1 MVDLSTPYLNWLS
14 PGTLPGLACAG
25 SMDKADA
32 KLGQDA
38 QPPGSSVNF
47 GIFPLPCIVN
57 DCVDDTCCK
66 NGRGPTNPQP
76 APVLWATRHQN
87 GSITVDRAVPMW
99 QRHESGRQPQQE
111 ARQPTPAQP
120 SSSAPAIVGVNGKNG
135 ANGTNGTPAAG
146 LIDLRPAE
154 AHQSLQTQRQGGA
167 IKSHSKAPKFWP
179 YQRPQSPESTDGRD
193 LTTATWRVA
202 PTKAPELMTA
212 NRILDSSMNDS
223 LANQVATTNLEST
236 DGPMDSG
243 PGLLV
248 SLRNGPGNHLQRD
261 SHSSMEGSQL
271 GLSLRPLDPCSQPMA
286 QTVRFGNQKDE
297 AAAQE
302 TGLRDSDAE
311 MGGTGAVVQ
320 AAEGDSL
327 LTLKLF
333 TEAPSFQDK
342 DAHLSPSLPA
352 PNAAPAPTPV
362 LRLEASHV
370 SSRDVVVVQGEGRR
384 KSYPSVM
391 RRQIYV
397 LPTPEDGIVKW
408 LKYGQ
413 KCIRKGES
421 ARDRGY
427 FKCGTGADFK
437 CPAHKWEDKMNG
449 GCQVTYVKD
458 HNEQCMHLQLQLRA
472 EAHHIEALAAEAP
485 VRRPKLK
492 PMNRKSQGLPMVEPE
507 NSLQVH
513 AK

>member
-14 PGTLPGLACAG
+14 PGILPGLASAG
-25 SMDKADA
+25 PMDKADA

-38 QPPGSSVNF
+38 QLSSSSVNF

-87 GSITVDRAVPMW
+87 GSITVDRAVPTW
-99 QRHESGRQPQQE
+99 QRHESVRQPQHE
-111 ARQPTPAQP
+111 AGQPTPAQP
-120 SSSAPAIVGVNGKNG
+120 SLPASVLVGVNGEKSV
-135 ANGTNGTPAAG
+135 NGTNGTPASG
-146 LIDLRPAE
+146 PTDLRQAQAP
-154 AHQSLQTQRQGGA
+154 QSQQTQRQGGA

-179 YQRPQSPESTDGRD
+179 YQRPQSPESTDFTADGRD

-202 PTKAPELMTA
+202 TTKAPELLTA
-212 NRILDSSMNDS
+212 NRLFDSSMNDG
-223 LANQVATTNLEST
+223 LASQVATTNLEST

-248 SLRNGPGNHLQRD
+248 SLRNGPGNHFQRD

-271 GLSLRPLDPCSQPMA
+271 GLSLRPLDLYSQPIA
-286 QTVRFGNQKDE
+286 QTVRFGDRKDE
-297 AAAQE
+297 AAAQD

-333 TEAPSFQDK
+333 TEAPTFQDK
-342 DAHLSPSLPA
+342 DPSPSLPA
-352 PNAAPAPTPV
+352 PNAAPAPAPV

-370 SSRDVVVVQGEGRR
+370 SSRDVVVEQGEGRR
-384 KSYPSVM
+384 KSYPSVI

-449 GCQVTYVKD
+449 GCQLTYVKD
-458 HNEQCMHLQLQLRA
+458 HNEQCMHLQLQLRS
-472 EAHHIEALAAEAP
+472 EAHHIEVLAAEAP

-492 PMNRKSQGLPMVEPE
+492 STNRKSQGLPIIDPE
-507 NSLQVH
+507 MSL
-513 AK
+513 